1 MPKQENKIL
10 YQSFPKKMIIS
21 QVSFAL
27 LSGNKTL
34 VLSLFWVIIFSKIY
48 TTKKSLI
55 PKEIVFIFTLFFIFI
70 VSLFESIFF
79 LLEMSLSSLGSIDLL
94 IPFLIILVIIF
105 AYPIIYIPIL
115 LVITLIRFFIKI
127 QYL

>member
-1 MPKQENKIL
+1 
-10 YQSFPKKMIIS
+10 MIIS